1 MGDFFLTP
9 LGMAVVLCCPCRNIS
24 LHLDRAPSAQETP
37 FWLSECFKLPK
48 GVGKAALSTVAAT
61 TKQVEILCA
70 HRVIERDTHQWS
82 CLICLNCE
90 TFVYAERSTGGS
102 PLYINMIL
110 QTKPDREL
118 GSQRMLS
125 SFYSPVWKIILKDEE
140 EQSNS
145 VLEPPDVSDTER
157 YALFKQL
164 QQDMQEYLKEEE
176 KTMHQR
182 IREYEQKQLEE
193 HRELHTRAYRDRKVL
208 WRRIDEELV
217 KAKQSGL
224 TPAALLSAAS
234 PAIVS
239 SELTISSSVQD
250 EDKIAAETQPA
261 HGPSIKV
268 QVPSGNT
275 WKDSRITERKEQ
287 GDWLF
292 QFDDE
297 LDQRD
302 EPSHDDEPLD
312 DPEDYDINSDD
323 EQTPIREEAPVH
335 SSYQE
340 YQMAASLP
348 VVIPTR
354 FGAASRESLR
364 ESRGSPPIHSTN
376 QLQREHVAG
385 SHRRPLQGEFEIPA
399 AQGHADQEI
408 LSKSFAIPRSRN
420 RVKAW
425 M

>member
-145 VLEPPDVSDTER
+145 VLGTPTSLVSILNALRVLTVMGGRRTSGCER
-157 YALFKQL
+157 HGEIRAL
-164 QQDMQEYLKEEE
+164 
-176 KTMHQR
+176 
-182 IREYEQKQLEE
+182 
-193 HRELHTRAYRDRKVL
+193 
-208 WRRIDEELV
+208 
-217 KAKQSGL
+217 
-224 TPAALLSAAS
+224 
-234 PAIVS
+234 
-239 SELTISSSVQD
+239 
-250 EDKIAAETQPA
+250 
-261 HGPSIKV
+261 
-268 QVPSGNT
+268 
-275 WKDSRITERKEQ
+275 
-287 GDWLF
+287 
-292 QFDDE
+292 
-297 LDQRD
+297 
-302 EPSHDDEPLD
+302 
-312 DPEDYDINSDD
+312 
-323 EQTPIREEAPVH
+323 
-335 SSYQE
+335 
-340 YQMAASLP
+340 
-348 VVIPTR
+348 
-354 FGAASRESLR
+354 
-364 ESRGSPPIHSTN
+364 
-376 QLQREHVAG
+376 
-385 SHRRPLQGEFEIPA
+385 
-399 AQGHADQEI
+399 
-408 LSKSFAIPRSRN
+408 
-420 RVKAW
+420 
-425 M
+425 

>member
-1 MGDFFLTP
+1 MGLPVMT
-9 LGMAVVLCCPCRNIS
+9 VVLCCPCRNIS

-37 FWLSECFKLPK
+37 FWLSECFKLPQ
-48 GVGKAALSTVAAT
+48 GVGKATLSTVAAT
-61 TKQVEILCA
+61 TKQVETLCA
-70 HRVIERDTHQWS
+70 QRAIERDAHQWN

-102 PLYINMIL
+102 PLYINMVL
-110 QTKPDREL
+110 QTKPDKDL

-140 EQSNS
+140 EQSSS
-145 VLEPPDVSDTER
+145 VLEPPDVSDAER

-176 KTMHQR
+176 KAMHQR

-208 WRRIDEELV
+208 WRRIDEELA
-217 KAKQSGL
+217 KAKDDNTTSPVPLSGPASSPAL
-224 TPAALLSAAS
+224 LPTESPIEQAVVETEVSEPQETQTPA
-234 PAIVS
+234 I
-239 SELTISSSVQD
+239 
-250 EDKIAAETQPA
+250 KIQA
-261 HGPSIKV
+261 
-268 QVPSGNT
+268 PSGNT

-297 LDQRD
+297 LDQGAG
-302 EPSHDDEPLD
+302 PSHDDEPLD

-408 LSKSFAIPRSRN
+408 LSKSFVIPRSRN